1 MLSAIAMADGYVQFI
16 WKTPVERAGHLTS
29 RLWAIF
35 ALAVLLAAA
44 VLGGACKGGDNSKD
58 KRAAEDAVRALIA
71 AYTDKDVDG
80 FVAAFT
86 DKGLAELFGV
96 PEEELDAAKEEL
108 AQFIC
113 EDPPVVRGFSDTS
126 VSGDTA
132 TTVGNFESEGI
143 LDNDRFT
150 LVKDGDAWKIDGFEG
165 FAVSPDIASGYKT
178 VDLQVNEFAFGF
190 IKDEVSTG
198 KIAFKVENVGKQPHE
213 VPLIKLPEGFDLDE
227 AIQMEAESGE
237 GFNDVEFLGRIEI
250 KPGAAYNMV
259 LLSDLEPGNYAL
271 VCFFPDT
278 EDPEQTP
285 HALKGM
291 TAEFEL
297 Q

>member
-1 MLSAIAMADGYVQFI
+1 
-16 WKTPVERAGHLTS
+16 LTS

-44 VLGGACKGGDNSKD
+44 VLGGACKSGDNSKD
-58 KRAAEDAVRALIA
+58 KKAAEDAVRAAVA
-71 AYTDKDVDG
+71 AYTNKDVDG

-96 PEEELDAAKEEL
+96 SEEELADFK
-108 AQFIC
+108 AQLPEFIG
-113 EDPPVVRGFSDTS
+113 EDPPVVRGFSNTK

-132 TTVGNFESEGI
+132 TTVGNFEGGGA

-150 LVKDGDAWKIDGFEG
+150 LMRDGTDWVVDGFEG
-165 FAVSPDIASGYKT
+165 FAVSPDIPGGYKT

-198 KIAFKVENVGKQPHE
+198 KIAFKVKNVGKQTHE
-213 VPLIKLPEGFDLDE
+213 VPLIKVPEGFDLDA
-227 AIQMEAESGE
+227 AIQSPDGSGFDTAEI
-237 GFNDVEFLGRIEI
+237 VGRIEI
-250 KPGAAYNMV
+250 KPGAEYNMV
-259 LLSDLEPGNYAL
+259 LLNDLEPGNYAL

-291 TAEFEL
+291 KAEFEL

>member
-1 MLSAIAMADGYVQFI
+1 MLLGDAAAIVAGAVL
-16 WKTPVERAGHLTS
+16 ERVSHLTS
-29 RLWAIF
+29 RLWAML

-58 KRAAEDAVRALIA
+58 KKAAEDAVQAMVA

-96 PEEELDAAKEEL
+96 SEEELDAAKEDL
-108 AQFIC
+108 AQFIG
-113 EDPPVVRGFSDTS
+113 EDPPVVRGFSNTK
-126 VSGDTA
+126 VSGDTV
-132 TTVGNFESEGI
+132 TTEVENEGEGVI
-143 LDNDRFT
+143 AIDRFT
-150 LVKDGDAWKIDGFEG
+150 LMRDGTDWLVDGFEG
-165 FAVSPDIASGYKT
+165 FAVSPDIPSGYKT

-198 KIAFKVENVGKQPHE
+198 KIAFKVENVGKQTHE
-213 VPLIKLPEGFDLDE
+213 VPLVKLPEGFDLDA
-227 AIQMEAESGE
+227 AIQAEAESGE
-237 GFNDVEFLGRIEI
+237 GFNDAEFLGRIEI
-250 KPGAAYNMV
+250 EPGAEYNMV
-259 LLSDLEPGNYAL
+259 FLDDLEPGRYAL

-278 EDPEQTP
+278 EDPEETP

>member
-1 MLSAIAMADGYVQFI
+1 MML
-16 WKTPVERAGHLTS
+16 
-29 RLWAIF
+29 

-44 VLGGACKGGDNSKD
+44 VLGGACKSGDNGKD
-58 KRAAEDAVRALIA
+58 KKAAEDAVRAAVA

-96 PEEELDAAKEEL
+96 PEENLADAKAQL
-108 AQFIC
+108 PQFIG
-113 EDPPVVRGFSDTS
+113 EGAPLIRGFSNTK
-126 VSGDTA
+126 VSGDTV
-132 TTVGNFESEGI
+132 TTEVENGSEGVI
-143 LDNDRFT
+143 AIDRFT
-150 LVKDGDAWKIDGFEG
+150 LMRDGNDWVVDGFEG
-165 FAVSPDIASGYKT
+165 FAVSPDIPGGYTT
-178 VDLQVNEFAFGF
+178 VEMSVNEFAFGF
-190 IKDEVSTG
+190 RREDVTTG
-198 KIAFKVENVGKQPHE
+198 KIALHVTNAGKQTHE
-213 VPLIKLPEGFDLDE
+213 VPLIKLTEGFDLDA
-227 AIQMEAESGE
+227 AIQTAAESGE
-237 GFNDVEFLGRIEI
+237 GFGGDLEIVGRIEI
-250 KPGAAYNMV
+250 KPGTENNMV
-259 LLSDLEPGNYAL
+259 LLNDLEPGRYAL